1 MIAHSRMAG
10 GMVLWVVL
18 LSVAGCGGRESS
30 LLLERKTRGPIAEDI
45 TLPNRSLLVLQPA
58 TQTSTKDGVEVT
70 LTHATLSW
78 LQAFFSNKQVF
89 GAYAGMSPYFMEQ
102 IVFYVKIANHSGK
115 KVFIRPSD
123 FAMIDD
129 LGNQYQVLQT
139 DYTTALAE
147 SKAPVS
153 TVTRGVIDEARPGYF
168 GVGLPMGKVFAKS
181 QQRFALLAKSSLVQG
196 FLHDGITYDGLIAF
210 WNPPRNAKH
219 LTCLLTN
226 VKTDFNAEDL
236 PQASLEF
243 AFEMD
248 VRQPSK

>member
-1 MIAHSRMAG
+1 MTVRVRMAMG
-10 GMVLWVVL
+10 VLPWVVF
-18 LSVAGCGGRESS
+18 LSMTGCGSRQSS
-30 LLLERKTRGPIAEDI
+30 LLLERKTRGPIAQDI
-45 TLPNRSLLVLQPA
+45 SLPNHSLLVVEPV
-58 TQTSTKDGVEVT
+58 TQTKTNDGVEVT
-70 LTHATLSW
+70 LTHAPLSW
-78 LQAFFSNKQVF
+78 LQAFFSNKPVF
-89 GAYAGMSPYFMEQ
+89 GEYAGMNPYFVEQ
-102 IVFYVKIANHSGK
+102 LVFYVKIANHSGK
-115 KVFIRPSD
+115 KLFIRPSD

-153 TVTRGVIDEARPGYF
+153 TVTRGVIEDARPGYF

-181 QQRFALLAKSSLVQG
+181 QRRFALLAKSSLVQG
-196 FLHDGITYDGLIAF
+196 YLHDGITYDGLIAF
-210 WNPPRNAKH
+210 WNPPRTATH

-243 AFEMD
+243 AFEMN
-248 VRQPSK
+248 VSQPSK